1 LESIYPFHS
10 KIVLRLKL
18 KNKMKK
24 LLKFIIPVVL
34 ITTSL
39 VINSCTS
46 SFEELNTNKTKL
58 TAIDKSAVGNAFA
71 AAQWRGV
78 FGDRGPFQLMESLFA
93 DLHAQYYATVA
104 INFPSDRNV
113 MVGNWLNGAWGNFYG
128 QQIPPL
134 LVVLDA
140 TKPGGT
146 AADPGIY
153 AMASIWKVQMFL
165 PMTDYWGPIPYSQ
178 VGNGAKSV
186 DYDSQE
192 AIYKDFFATLKSAV
206 TELEKSKGKSFL
218 GNNDQVYNGS
228 VDKWILF
235 ANTMRLRLALRI
247 SKVDPALAKA
257 EAEAAVAGGT
267 LMTNA
272 DDAFVKVTANSPN
285 PLGGITAWNEFRMSA
300 SMESTLKGY
309 KDPRIGK
316 FFSPVEGAS
325 GYKGL
330 RNGYTQ
336 VQLGLP
342 ENSAGANSNVAPV
355 FQDGAR
361 FNQAWG
367 IMFASEAHFLR
378 AEGALNGWN
387 MGGTAKD
394 LYQKGIALSM
404 SQWGIT
410 DAAAVAAYTAGSS
423 TPIAL
428 ADVVKS
434 PAMTDIPVAF
444 ASTIDKQREQ
454 IGTQKW
460 LALFPYGFEAWAEFR
475 RTGYPK
481 LYPKLNSD
489 NTDVPVTEIVRRAPF
504 VSGEIATNKPGVDMG
519 TTKLGGADNA
529 KTRLWWDK
537 N

>member
-1 LESIYPFHS
+1 M
-10 KIVLRLKL
+10 
-18 KNKMKK
+18 KMKK
-24 LLKFIIPVVL
+24 FLKFIIPIAL
-34 ITTSL
+34 IAI
-39 VINSCTS
+39 VFGFNACTDK
-46 SFEELNTNKTKL
+46 FEDLNTDKTKL

-93 DLHAQYYATVA
+93 DIHAQYYANVA

-140 TKPGGT
+140 TKPGGI
-146 AADPGIY
+146 AADPAIY
-153 AMASIWKVQMFL
+153 AMANIWKVQMYL
-165 PMTDYWGPIPYSQ
+165 PMTDYWGPIPYSK
-178 VGNGAKSV
+178 VGNGEKSV
-186 DYDSQE
+186 PYDSQE
-192 AIYKDFFATLKSAV
+192 AIYKDFFATLKTSVA
-206 TELEKSKGKSFL
+206 ELEKFKGKSFL
-218 GNNDQVYNGS
+218 GNNDQMYNGS

-247 SKVDPALAKA
+247 SKADPALAKS
-257 EAEAAVAGGT
+257 EAEAAVTGGT
-267 LMTNA
+267 MQTNA
-272 DDAFVKVTANSPN
+272 DDAFIKVTANSPN

-309 KDPRIGK
+309 NDPRIGK
-316 FFSPVEGAS
+316 FFSPVPGTTT
-325 GYKGL
+325 YKGL
-330 RNGYTQ
+330 RNGYSQ

-342 ENSAGANSNVAPV
+342 ENGQAANSNVAAA

-361 FNQAWG
+361 FAQPWG

-378 AEGALNGWN
+378 AEGALNGWA

-394 LYQKGIALSM
+394 LYEKGISLSM
-404 SQWGIT
+404 TQWGIS
-410 DAAAVAAYTAGSS
+410 DAAAIAAYTAS
-423 TPIAL
+423 TATPMAL
-428 ADVVKS
+428 ADGVKS
-434 PAMTDIPVAF
+434 PAMSDIPVAF
-444 ASTIDKQREQ
+444 SAIVAKQREQ

-460 LALFPYGFEAWAEFR
+460 LALFPYGMEAWAEFR
-475 RTGYPK
+475 RSGFPK
-481 LYPKLNSD
+481 LYPRLNSD
-489 NTDVPVTEIVRRAPF
+489 NTDVPVTDIVRRAPF
-504 VSGEIATNKPGVDMG
+504 VAGEISTNKAGVDEG
-519 TTKLGGADNA
+519 ITKLGGADNA